1 MRFFKYTLFTA
12 LSAATL
18 SALAQE
24 QIEVNFFVKDAQKN
38 GILAADV
45 SFLQPEDS
53 SIIAST
59 FPEDDGKV
67 SYYTIPGS
75 SFIVK
80 VECLEY
86 VDTSFL
92 VAAPVSYLS
101 LGDIILRQNEKNILR
116 EVVISGQRSAMDL
129 KIDKRVY
136 NVQDDINAQGA
147 TASEVLE
154 NIPSVTVDAEGNVS
168 LRGNS
173 NVRILING
181 KLSGFAS
188 TGDALRMLQA
198 ESIERIEVVTNASSR
213 YDAEGDA
220 GIINIILKKGK
231 GAGFNAIFNVR
242 GGYNP
247 DNGAGVRLNYRINK
261 LNLFADYNFN
271 YSNHPGRSTTYQRLI
286 NADTQMIYNQLYD
299 QQRMKMRNNMRV
311 GADYEWNDK
320 HNTSFDISYR
330 TGVGNNDIERLY
342 ENLNANNHLLN
353 ADLRLE
359 DNTELED
366 LIETNLS
373 HTYQFKEK
381 GSWTTAFNYYK
392 DQDLERSLFTESNS
406 QSSLVKHENA
416 QAYVYND
423 VIQAQSDLII
433 PFGKE
438 GKLET
443 GVKFQNRIFDNKF
456 RYNRAISS
464 TEWEAPLRYN
474 DDVTYNE
481 KVYAAYVMGSTSF
494 NNWGVQAGL
503 RAEYSDINTALLQA
517 NTKTQKDYLNFFPSA
532 AISYKANDKH
542 NLQWSLSRRITR
554 PGQWDLLPFMKF
566 GDNREMR
573 QGNADLNPELTYS
586 TEVTWMHY
594 LKKGSILT
602 SLYYRHTDD
611 KIERIAYYGTDGII
625 YRMPLNI
632 ASRDAY
638 GLEVIGGYQ
647 LKSWIRFNT
656 SFNFFREEISG
667 SYMGTSFDRDNFT
680 WNNRSSLNFSLPKG
694 FKLQVSG
701 QYDAP
706 RLSAQGK
713 ILSMR
718 WMDVAASK
726 DVWKNKA
733 TIALNVRDVFN
744 SRRFRSIT
752 DTPELYSENDF
763 QWRPRSVKVT
773 FTYRLNQT
781 KKEQE
786 SFFNE
791 GGGGGE
797 M

>member
-1 MRFFKYTLFTA
+1 MQFLKYTL
-12 LSAATL
+12 LSL
-18 SALAQE
+18 FCSSAVAGIAQE
-24 QIEVNFFVKDAQKN
+24 SIKVDFYIKDQK
-38 GILAADV
+38 LVPVPVADV
-45 SFLQPEDS
+45 TFLNPTDS
-53 SIIAST
+53 AVITST
-59 FPEDDGKV
+59 FPDGEGWVTYEAAK
-67 SYYTIPGS
+67 GE

-80 VECLEY
+80 IECLEFL
-86 VDTSFL
+86 DTTFL
-92 VAAPVSYLS
+92 VNQPIANKS
-101 LGDIILRQNEKNILR
+101 LGNIILRSNEKNLLN

-154 NIPSVTVDAEGNVS
+154 NIPSVTVDAEGSVS

-198 ESIERIEVVTNASSR
+198 DAIERIEVVTNASSR

-220 GIINIILKKGK
+220 GVINIILKKGR
-231 GAGFNAIFNVR
+231 GAGLNAIFNVR

-247 DNGAGVRLNYRINK
+247 DNGAGLRLNYRVNK

-271 YSNHPGRSTTYQRLI
+271 YSNHPGRSMTYQRLI
-286 NADTQMIYNQLYD
+286 NADTQMIYNQSYL
-299 QQRMKMRNNMRV
+299 QNREKIRHNMRV
-311 GADYEWNDK
+311 GADYDWNSK

-330 TGVGNNDIERLY
+330 TGVGNNDIERIY
-342 ENLNANNHLLN
+342 DNLTAANQLINSDN
-353 ADLRLE
+353 RNE
-359 DNTELED
+359 INTELED
-366 LIETNLS
+366 LIEMNLS
-373 HTYQFKEK
+373 HNYQFSEK
-381 GSWTTAFNYYK
+381 GSWNTSFNFYT
-392 DQDLERSLFTESNS
+392 DQDLERSMYTEQNS
-406 QSSLVKHENA
+406 LSPLMKRENSS
-416 QAYVYND
+416 AYVYND
-423 VIQAQSDLII
+423 VLQAQTDLILPI
-433 PFGKE
+433 GKE

-443 GVKFQNRIFDNKF
+443 GFKFQNRIFDNEF
-456 RYNRAISS
+456 RYTRQVAPNQ
-464 TEWEAPLRYN
+464 WDAPLRYN

-481 KVYAAYVMGSTSF
+481 KVYAAYLMGSTTI
-494 NNWGVQAGL
+494 NKWGLQAGL
-503 RAEYSDINTALLQA
+503 RAEYSDIY
-517 NTKTQKDYLNFFPSA
+517 TKLKSAEKSSKDYLNFFPSA
-532 AISYKANDKH
+532 AVSYKMNDKN

-573 QGNADLNPELTYS
+573 QGNANLNPELTYS

-602 SLYYRHTDD
+602 SMYYRHTVD

-638 GLEVIGGYQ
+638 GLEAIGNYQ
-647 LKSWIRFNT
+647 LTNWLRFNT
-656 SFNFFREEISG
+656 SFNFFREQISG
-667 SYMGTSFDRDNFT
+667 EYMGTSFDRDNFT
-680 WNNRSSLNFSLPKG
+680 WNNRSSLNFALPKG
-694 FKLQVSG
+694 IKFQVSG

-718 WMDVAASK
+718 WMDLAASK
-726 DVWKNKA
+726 DIWKNKA
-733 TIALNVRDVFN
+733 TVGVNLRDVFN
-744 SRRFRSIT
+744 SRRFRSVT
-752 DTPELYSENDF
+752 DTPEIYSENDF
-763 QWRPRSVKVT
+763 QWRPRSVRVT

-781 KKEQE
+781 KKLQE
-786 SFFNE
+786 NFFNE